1 MRCFLDRMA
10 KIELVAFALLI
21 GLVLP
26 HSSSGQPE
34 GEGAGFRPIA
44 PLRGFMGQVG
54 PGSLGGREISISAQF
69 FADSAGRR
77 GVLEVTAQ
85 LATNWHIYS
94 ITQPRGGPIRTE
106 IVVGPVPAVTSWGS
120 FQPLTA
126 PEVKELEFMPV
137 PAEEH
142 AGQVTWRASLEFAE
156 GTSLQTLVINGEV
169 RGQICQDEGV
179 CLPLGGVDTTFAA
192 RFAGVADELF
202 ADSMA
207 ESPTAN
213 GAVDAAVVATGS
225 PALMKNILFGLVGG
239 LLLNLMPCVLPV
251 IGLKV
256 MSFIQQSGDN
266 RWRVWQ
272 LNFTYAIGIISVF
285 VLLGTLAAFM
295 EMGWGEQFTE
305 TWFRVAMAMLVFA
318 MALSFLDVW
327 EIPIPG
333 FVGRGTAGHL
343 AAREGIAGAF
353 FKGVFTT
360 VLATPC
366 SGPFLGPVFGY
377 TLQQPAYI
385 TYAIFISVG
394 LGMSSPYLLI
404 GMFPQL
410 MRFLPKPGA
419 WMDTFKQ
426 LMAFLLLATVVYL
439 FSTLNS
445 EYFLATFASL
455 IGLWFACWW
464 IGRTAITAS
473 FDQKLS
479 SWIVGI
485 VAAGAVMMASFSY
498 LVEGDEL
505 IQWQD
510 FSPTLVTNAR
520 AEGRTV
526 MVDYTADWCPN
537 CKWNLK
543 FAINTEK
550 VSELVGEYDVLP
562 LLADWTNRSDDIKN
576 SLAELDSRSI
586 PVLAL
591 YPAGGSREVIVLRDI
606 LTESKV
612 LDAIKEAGP
621 SSTVT
626 DASRT
631 AQRIYE

>member
-1 MRCFLDRMA
+1 
-10 KIELVAFALLI
+10 
-21 GLVLP
+21 
-26 HSSSGQPE
+26 
-34 GEGAGFRPIA
+34 
-44 PLRGFMGQVG
+44 
-54 PGSLGGREISISAQF
+54 
-69 FADSAGRR
+69 
-77 GVLEVTAQ
+77 
-85 LATNWHIYS
+85 
-94 ITQPRGGPIRTE
+94 
-106 IVVGPVPAVTSWGS
+106 
-120 FQPLTA
+120 
-126 PEVKELEFMPV
+126 
-137 PAEEH
+137 
-142 AGQVTWRASLEFAE
+142 
-156 GTSLQTLVINGEV
+156 
-169 RGQICQDEGV
+169 
-179 CLPLGGVDTTFAA
+179 
-192 RFAGVADELF
+192 
-202 ADSMA
+202 
-207 ESPTAN
+207 
-213 GAVDAAVVATGS
+213 
-225 PALMKNILFGLVGG
+225 
-239 LLLNLMPCVLPV
+239 
-251 IGLKV
+251 
-256 MSFIQQSGDN
+256 
-266 RWRVWQ
+266 
-272 LNFTYAIGIISVF
+272 
-285 VLLGTLAAFM
+285 
-295 EMGWGEQFTE
+295 
-305 TWFRVAMAMLVFA
+305 
-318 MALSFLDVW
+318 
-327 EIPIPG
+327 
-333 FVGRGTAGHL
+333 
-343 AAREGIAGAF
+343 
-353 FKGVFTT
+353 
-360 VLATPC
+360 
-366 SGPFLGPVFGY
+366 
-377 TLQQPAYI
+377 
-385 TYAIFISVG
+385 
-394 LGMSSPYLLI
+394 
-404 GMFPQL
+404 
-410 MRFLPKPGA
+410 
-419 WMDTFKQ
+419 MDTFKQ

-473 FDQKLS
+473 FDQRLS